1 MNRQMVVALV
11 ALLMAACARD
21 PKDGPGAAPADSTA
35 SRPDV
40 GVKGQSEALDAC
52 DLVSTADLAAVF
64 APRTFAT
71 ENGGPEPRNRA
82 GSATQNSVTSCT
94 FVSRG
99 TSIRDM
105 VTVSVMVVT
114 SPSDAAQRSTEQMK
128 QGATSLGLNATPIDL
143 PGLGDAAY
151 WVNLGSAS
159 RSAVAI
165 NVKQGSRRWLTVSE
179 SSSGQSVDDT
189 VARLTTIAKSALGKL

>member
-40 GVKGQSEALDAC
+40 GVKGPSDALDAC
-52 DLVSTADLAAVF
+52 A
-64 APRTFAT
+64 
-71 ENGGPEPRNRA
+71 
-82 GSATQNSVTSCT
+82 VTSCT

-99 TSIRDM
+99 ASIRDM

-128 QGATSLGLNATPIDL
+128 QGATSLGLNAKPIDL

-165 NVKQGSRRWLTVSE
+165 NVKQGSRRWLTVGE
-179 SSSGQSVDDT
+179 SSSGQSVDET